1 MNLIDE
7 VTQPKS
13 DLTRLWIVLGIAGAI
28 LLLALIA
35 FIIRFT
41 VNKKKVE
48 KKPEVQSLK
57 KAKDFDFDLESIF
70 VSLGGKENV
79 LGLELHGSSRLFVK
93 LNDMKIV
100 DKEKLNSL
108 GIRTLEMSEQLV
120 LVNENADILYNKLNS
135 L

>member
-13 DLTRLWIVLGIAGAI
+13 DLTWLWIVLGIAGAI

-57 KAKDFDFDLESIF
+57 KAKDFDFDLESIIA
-70 VSLGGKENV
+70 SLGGKENV

-93 LNDMKIV
+93 LNDMKII

>member
-7 VTQPKS
+7 TTQPKS
-13 DLTRLWIVLGIAGAI
+13 DLTWLWIVLGIAGAI

-57 KAKDFDFDLESIF
+57 KAKDFDFDLESIIA
-70 VSLGGKENV
+70 SLGGKENV